1 MALFK
6 KLKKE
11 KAKRGAEIN
20 ATDASAM
27 KGQFKKVQIV
37 AVISFVIA
45 LTAIFLS
52 VKEHV
57 TIESLTAGVAGN
69 SARAAGFLWLLFAI
83 KSLSVVIPLP
93 SLYLASGLL
102 FKPIKALCVS
112 YVGYAITLTLPY
124 VLGRWAGG
132 AGIDYITANYPKIE
146 KVLEFQKKNEFFA
159 NFIVRLIGWF
169 PCDILSFYF
178 GASNTPYITYLVA
191 SLLGASIGVVTN
203 TLLGDV
209 ILDPFSKPFILLLLV
224 KIAISAAAI
233 AAVYFLNKEKD
244 DGKSGN

>member
-6 KLKKE
+6 KFEKKTQKGTE
-11 KAKRGAEIN
+11 NNEANASVMKA
-20 ATDASAM
+20 
-27 KGQFKKVQIV
+27 QFKKVQIV
-37 AVISFVIA
+37 AIVSFVIA

-69 SARAAGFLWLLFAI
+69 SVRAAGFLWLLFAI

-102 FKPIKALCVS
+102 FQPAKALCVS
-112 YVGYAITLTLPY
+112 YVGYGITLTIPY
-124 VLGRWAGG
+124 ILGRWAGG

-178 GASNTPYITYLVA
+178 GASKTPYITYLAA

-209 ILDPFSKPFILLLLV
+209 ILDPFSKPFLFLLLI
-224 KIAISAAAI
+224 KIAISAAAV
-233 AAVYFLNKEKD
+233 AAVYFLNKGKS
-244 DGKSGN
+244 DGKSEG

>member
-6 KLKKE
+6 KFEKKTQK
-11 KAKRGAEIN
+11 KAETN
-20 ATDASAM
+20 AADTSAM
-27 KGQFKKVQIV
+27 KAQFKKVQIV
-37 AVISFVIA
+37 AVISFAIA
-45 LTAIFLS
+45 LIAIFLS

-69 SARAAGFLWLLFAI
+69 SVRAAGFLWLLFAI

-102 FKPIKALCVS
+102 FQPAKALCVS
-112 YVGYAITLTLPY
+112 YVGYGITLTIPY
-124 VLGRWAGG
+124 ILGRWAGG

-178 GASNTPYITYLVA
+178 GASKTPYITYLAA

-209 ILDPFSKPFILLLLV
+209 LLDPFSKPFILLLLI
-224 KIAISAAAI
+224 KIAISAAAVT
-233 AAVYFLNKEKD
+233 AVYFLNK
-244 DGKSGN
+244 GKSGGISKG

>member
-6 KLKKE
+6 KFEKKTQKRAE
-11 KAKRGAEIN
+11 NNAADTSVMKA
-20 ATDASAM
+20 
-27 KGQFKKVQIV
+27 QFKKVQIV
-37 AVISFVIA
+37 AVISFAIA
-45 LTAIFLS
+45 LIAIFLS

-57 TIESLTAGVAGN
+57 TIESLTAGVEGN

-102 FKPIKALCVS
+102 FQPVKAVCIS
-112 YVGYAITLTLPY
+112 YVGLAITLTIPY
-124 VLGRWAGG
+124 ILGRWAGG
-132 AGIDYITANYPKIE
+132 EGIDYITANYPKIE

-178 GASNTPYITYLVA
+178 GASKTPYITYLTA
-191 SLLGASIGVVTN
+191 SLIGCSIGVVTN

-209 ILDPFSKPFILLLLV
+209 ILNPLSKPFILLMLI

-233 AAVYFLNKEKD
+233 AAVYFLNKGKS
-244 DGKSGN
+244 DGKSED